1 MTVLLPAATASRP
14 PKYEGG
20 EHNGRARGGAIKV
33 DEGQLSV
40 SLKGPLQRGSSGRGQ
55 CADRPRVGKP
65 REYDPTAEQARQKP
79 AFDPSLYTFEELEQ
93 LYAALELMARR
104 QGLSPPEEGEDV
116 AG

>member
-1 MTVLLPAATASRP
+1 M
-14 PKYEGG
+14 
-20 EHNGRARGGAIKV
+20 
-33 DEGQLSV
+33 
-40 SLKGPLQRGSSGRGQ
+40 
-55 CADRPRVGKP
+55 DRPVAANALIDRAFGKS